1 MTYKL
6 LFLDI
11 DGTILK
17 PDHTY
22 SDKTKQAIS
31 TVKKQGLEIFLAT
44 GRPLHEI
51 SELAEDLDIHSFIA
65 YNGAFAIH
73 QGKTIV
79 NEPIPEQNM
88 KQFIDIASKNDH
100 ELIMYTREKNYFT
113 NLDRPFI
120 SQFIDTFD
128 LKANAVFTPE
138 ITDKTLGATVLNVP
152 PEQVHLYEIESNLRL
167 SPVHVNGAEN
177 SYDILRKN
185 VNKGYSVEQILEL
198 LDIQREQAIAFGDGM
213 NDKEM
218 LGTVGESFAM
228 GNSHEDLFQYAK
240 HKTASVADDGIST
253 GLKQLG
259 LL

>member
-1 MTYKL
+1 MTYKI

-22 SDKTKQAIS
+22 SEITKQAIAS
-31 TVKKQGLEIFLAT
+31 VKKQGVEVFLAT

-51 SELAEDLDIHSFIA
+51 SVLAGDLDIDSFIA
-65 YNGAFAIH
+65 YNGAFAIY
-73 QGKTIV
+73 QGETIV
-79 NEPIPEQNM
+79 NEPMPQDNIE
-88 KQFIDIASKNDH
+88 KFIEIAARNDN
-100 ELIMYTREKNYFT
+100 ELIMYTRDKNYFT

-120 SQFIDTFD
+120 SQFIDVFN
-128 LKANAVFTPE
+128 LKQNAAYTPD
-138 ITDKTLGATVLNVP
+138 ITDKVLGATILNVSL
-152 PEQVHLYEIESNLRL
+152 EQVPLYEIESNLRL
-167 SPVHVNGAEN
+167 SPVHVNGAEH

-185 VNKGYSVEQILEL
+185 VNKGYSVEQL
-198 LDIQREQAIAFGDGM
+198 LVFLGLSREQAIAFGDGM

-218 LGTVGESFAM
+218 LGAVGEGFAM
-228 GNSHEDLFQYAK
+228 GNSHEDLFRYAK
-240 HKTASVADDGIST
+240 HKTATVTEDGIAY

>member
-1 MTYKL
+1 MAYKI

-17 PDHTY
+17 PDHTF
-22 SDKTKQAIS
+22 SDITKQAIS
-31 TVKKQGLEIFLAT
+31 SVKKQGIEVFLAT

-51 SELAEDLDIHSFIA
+51 SELAEELDVHSFIA

-79 NEPIPEQNM
+79 NEPIPLNNIE
-88 KQFIDIASKNDH
+88 KFIDIAARNDH
-100 ELIMYTREKNYFT
+100 ELIMYTREKNYIT

-120 SQFIDTFD
+120 SQFIDIFD
-128 LKANAVFTPE
+128 LKMNAAFTPD
-138 ITDKTLGATVLNVP
+138 IMDKILGATVLNVT
-152 PEQVHLYEIESNLRL
+152 PEKARLYEIESNLRL
-167 SPVHVNGAEN
+167 SPVHVNGAEHC
-177 SYDILRKN
+177 YDILRKN
-185 VNKGYSVEQILEL
+185 VNKGHSVEKILSL
-198 LDIQREQAIAFGDGM
+198 LDISHDQAIAFGDGM

-218 LGTVGESFAM
+218 LGAVGEGFAM
-228 GNSHEDLFQYAK
+228 GNSHEDLFRYAK
-240 HKTASVADDGIST
+240 HKTATVTDEGIAY